1 MSETKLFVLDV
12 RADHETRA
20 VSLRLTDQQGALLG
34 VSEVRLDSQPA
45 AMWEG
50 LLNTAGAVLRAEQ
63 AARAAQTGDPE
74 HAAAAEIIE
83 RVGVFLGRQV
93 IGGASIDALAA
104 GDERRCLLVRFPGAG
119 VDPLTSALAC
129 VPWHIAR
136 PALGVRPLFERNVVV
151 RVSPPAAPPSAAVA
165 QGAHGALGGGNAAV
179 TREPGEPL
187 RVLLVFTEAQGARPM
202 ASRVE
207 RERLRELFYDEIMP
221 DRQVMLDILSHG
233 ASRER
238 LRQKLQDAG
247 GYHVI
252 HWSGYGNE
260 LTGGPEPGGDTARL
274 LRGSDLAELLAEA
287 GGFIPELV
295 FLSAAHS
302 GPLGAIHD
310 WSELRQRL
318 LNENEAAAPSS
329 AARAAPTSAPGDRRS
344 IPQLIETTQRV
355 AGCCET
361 ALELARA
368 GVQQVVLTRHPAG
381 NAYARR
387 LARRFYRALLGADV
401 PQPVD
406 SALALAQRELIAD
419 PRKAE
424 MHPLDHASTI
434 VLGERALRFDL
445 ERGASPDLELRRPQ
459 PQPLLRGR
467 SDLDPPPIFAGRAGE
482 LGRMAAVWLPKKG
495 AAVALLHGTEGLGKT
510 ALAAE
515 AIHLWHRQFHWVI
528 ALGVHGAGL
537 ALDDFYREI
546 DKRLMRA
553 SPVYRERCKEN
564 EERRVFLPA
573 RQDLTGPERY
583 ELLRDNLID
592 VLSTASILV
601 VIDGF
606 EANLGAVPIENGY
619 LCADPEW
626 DVLLR
631 TFVERLAD
639 VSGSRV
645 IVTSRSPVASLAGS
659 GEVVPIELQPLMAHE
674 ALSLFEGIDTIS
686 GLLRGPAPDR
696 ELAWRILEA
705 SAGNPVAMKRL
716 GDLAR
721 EGRATL
727 ERAFVVGAPPAGAPS
742 PEARDPDFPSQG
754 FPIEPPRR
762 DEATPP
768 PVLSMRP
775 VTRPSAGVGGSPNT
789 PEQVAER
796 AVALLLEKLT
806 PEERNLIW
814 RLSRA
819 PAPAGAELVKHVAG
833 LKP

>member
-1 MSETKLFVLDV
+1 VSETKLFVLDV

-20 VSLRLTDQQGALLG
+20 VSLRLSDDREQLLG
-34 VSEVRLDSQPA
+34 QNDIRIDEQPA
-45 AMWEG
+45 AMWEA
-50 LLNTAGAVLRAEQ
+50 LFDTGALVSRS
-63 AARAAQTGDPE
+63 E
-74 HAAAAEIIE
+74 HAARKAKTSDAPGAVAAEILE
-83 RVGVFLGRQV
+83 NLGVFLGQKV
-93 IGGASIDALAA
+93 LGPASIEALSA

-136 PALGVRPLFERNVVV
+136 PALGVRPLLERNVVV
-151 RVSPPAAPPSAAVA
+151 RVAPPAPPPTTSMM
-165 QGAHGALGGGNAAV
+165 HGAGAGHASV
-179 TREPGEPL
+179 SREPGEPL
-187 RVLLVFTEAQGARPM
+187 RVLLVFTEVQGGRPM
-202 ASRVE
+202 AARVE

-233 ASRER
+233 VSRDL

-252 HWSGYGNE
+252 HWSGYGQE
-260 LTGGPEPGGDTARL
+260 ITGGPAPSDDIARL

-287 GGFIPELV
+287 GGFIPELI

-310 WSELRQRL
+310 WNEIRERL
-318 LNENEAAAPSS
+318 LHDASPASATPVSSSRPSI
-329 AARAAPTSAPGDRRS
+329 A
-344 IPQLIETTQRV
+344 QLIEAR
-355 AGCCET
+355 AGCRDT

-368 GVQQVVLTRHPAG
+368 GVPQIVVTRHPAG
-381 NAYARR
+381 SAYARR

-406 SALALAQRELIAD
+406 SALALAQRELVAD
-419 PRKAE
+419 PRKTE
-424 MHPLDHASTI
+424 IHPLDHASTI
-434 VLGERALRFDL
+434 ALGERPLRFDL
-445 ERGASPDLELRRPQ
+445 ERGASPDLELRRPH

-467 SDLDPPPIFAGRAGE
+467 SDLDPPALFAGRSGE
-482 LGRMAAVWLPKKG
+482 LGQLAAVWLPKRG
-495 AAVALLHGTEGLGKT
+495 AAVALLHGAEGLGKT
-510 ALAAE
+510 LLAAE
-515 AIHLWHRQFHWVI
+515 AIHLWHRQFHFVI
-528 ALGVHGAGL
+528 AVGVGGSGL
-537 ALDDFYREI
+537 SLDDFYREI

-573 RQDLTGPERY
+573 RQDLTGAERF

-606 EANLGAVPIENGY
+606 DTNLGAIPIEDGY

-626 DVLLR
+626 DALLK

-639 VSGSRV
+639 VTGSRV
-645 IVTSRSPVASLAGS
+645 IITSRAPIASLAGS
-659 GEVVPIELQPLMAHE
+659 SECVPVELRPLMPYE
-674 ALSLFEGIDTIS
+674 ALSLVDGIDTLAS
-686 GLLRGPAPDR
+686 LLRGGAPER
-696 ELAWRILEA
+696 ELAWRVLEVT
-705 SAGNPVAMKRL
+705 AGNPVALRRL

-721 EGRATL
+721 EGRPAL
-727 ERAFVVGAPPAGAPS
+727 EKAFEGMPAARSPGAGSQPAVAPDA
-742 PEARDPDFPSQG
+742 PHREEHA
-754 FPIEPPRR
+754 
-762 DEATPP
+762 PP

-775 VTRPSAGVGGSPNT
+775 VTRQDRGTAPSMST
-789 PEQVAER
+789 PEEVSER
-796 AVALLLEKLT
+796 AVALLLEKLS
-806 PEERNLIW
+806 PEERNLLW

-819 PAPAGAELVKHVAG
+819 PAPAAVNLIKRVAES
-833 LKP
+833 PR